1 MWRLNQLQG
10 DISPAFN
17 LSVSRNHERFPWG
30 ETHLHC
36 YSFCVCTWELLP
48 NILTS
53 RKILRIGSVPPFS
66 IKTKIHPHMW
76 LIHFSGIH
84 PALSLMWNDFITGP
98 SVLPT
103 INRLFKTADLSTVYL
118 WVFIKI
124 SLNKGYVFGEGRKKE
139 RTDIKKQPHAS
150 VQHYKSTEWAST
162 IPSSDYLLIR
172 TGK

>member
-1 MWRLNQLQG
+1 MGRKIL
-10 DISPAFN
+10 A
-17 LSVSRNHERFPWG
+17 
-30 ETHLHC
+30 LH
-36 YSFCVCTWELLP
+36 SLCVYTWEVLP
-48 NILTS
+48 NILTG
-53 RKILRIGSVPPFS
+53 RKILRIGLVPLFS

-84 PALSLMWNDFITGP
+84 PALSEMWNDFITGL

-103 INRLFKTADLSTVYL
+103 INRLFKKADLSTVYL

-124 SLNKGYVFGEGRKKE
+124 SLNKGYVFGEQRKKE